1 MKNRGCLFLCAAAL
15 LASLSASALDRGGVT
30 FDFQKISDARFAA
43 SEKTDEVNLIR
54 IGDFSRQ
61 ESPDYP
67 FRWHYN

>member
-43 SEKTDEVNLIR
+43 SEKTD
-54 IGDFSRQ
+54 
-61 ESPDYP
+61 
-67 FRWHYN
+67 